1 MKQVRI
7 GNYVIDVDLFESV
20 FPIVALVFTSLYYY
34 DTRPLPANSM
44 LYADPLV
51 YITGGLSVAAL
62 LVFGVRV
69 NRDGADGNKQETA
82 SMVGFAVGSDQSV
95 KRTLQILVLISVY
108 VLAIRVQ
115 FVFATLGFLAAGLY
129 ILSERQTWILVAYSV
144 SVTAVV
150 YGVFIY
156 WLNIP
161 I

>member
-1 MKQVRI
+1 
-7 GNYVIDVDLFESV
+7 
-20 FPIVALVFTSLYYY
+20 
-34 DTRPLPANSM
+34 
-44 LYADPLV
+44 
-51 YITGGLSVAAL
+51 VAAL

-69 NRDGADGNKQETA
+69 NRDGADGSKQETA
-82 SMVGFAVGSDQSV
+82 SMVGFAVGSDQRF

-129 ILSERQTWILVAYSV
+129 ILGERQTWILVAYSV
-144 SVTAVV
+144 SVTTVV